1 MAEYIS
7 FMINLL
13 PGGNLLGG
21 QIGRV
26 SKVCDH
32 NWRAEDVVQETWD
45 SQGEW
50 RFDKADEIDLG
61 DGPMWSAR
69 QNHGLV
75 REGCPVGY
83 YVPGM
88 RPIAE
93 GGRTLMLSYRS
104 GNWPEVTRNYLARAT
119 RMIEGTWDGE
129 ITWNWMPAEN
139 IDQFG
144 LPKRRGTR

>member
-1 MAEYIS
+1 
-7 FMINLL
+7 MINLL

-21 QIGRV
+21 QIGGV
-26 SKVCDH
+26 SKVYDH

-45 SQGEW
+45 GQGEW

-69 QNHGLV
+69 QNHDLV
-75 REGCPVGY
+75 RKCCPVGY
-83 YVPGM
+83 YVPCM

-93 GGRTLMLSYRS
+93 GRRTLMLSYRS
-104 GNWPEVTRNYLARAT
+104 SNWPEFIRNYLARAT

-129 ITWNWMPAEN
+129 ITWDWRPAEN

-144 LPKRRGTR
+144 LSRRRGTR